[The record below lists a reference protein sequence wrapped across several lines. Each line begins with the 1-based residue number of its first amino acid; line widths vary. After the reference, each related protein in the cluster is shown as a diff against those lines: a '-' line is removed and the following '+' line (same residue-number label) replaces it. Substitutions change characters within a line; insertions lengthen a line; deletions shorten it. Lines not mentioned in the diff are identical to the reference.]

1 MFNLD
6 ILPMGILFL
15 TLLFYRFM
23 ILNKKIHDKFR
34 SLIQNILSRD
44 AFIFL
49 NKIRV
54 FLIFVFGILDL
65 FGYVG
70 FPLSLD
76 VSGFLIF
83 HEGFGIQKLLGLD
96 FCFYA
101 GAFYRFGLRLAIFG
115 YRVSLNRVLM
125 GA

>member
-1 MFNLD
+1 MLNLD
-6 ILPMGILFL
+6 ILPMGIIFFQ

-34 SLIQNILSRD
+34 SLIQNILSWD
-44 AFIFL
+44 ALIFL

-76 VSGFLIF
+76 ISGFLIF
-83 HEGFGIQKLLGLD
+83 HKRFGIQKLLGLD

-101 GAFYRFGLRLAIFG
+101 GFFTGPHSIWVNPCLG
-115 YRVSLNRVLM
+115 HCV
-125 GA
+125 